1 MVRPW
6 LSGPY
11 RDQKVIEV
19 SCGGAVLLY
28 LQCFLQLRP
37 AGKDFFFFT
46 FVLSENV
53 FVLAL
58 FLKNIFAAYRILGW
72 FFFITLKVLLFFLL
86 AFTVSDV
93 NHIWNFSP
101 SVYKG
106 LFFSDCFYYFLV
118 TFSFQWFDSDIS
130 RVLFSALLGFAEL
143 LESLNICLSLK
154 LMET

>member
-1 MVRPW
+1 MVH
-6 LSGPY
+6 
-11 RDQKVIEV
+11 IETKRSLRCHVVELFSYTFSV
-19 SCGGAVLLY
+19 SCSWGLL
-28 LQCFLQLRP
+28 
-37 AGKDFFFFT
+37 AKIFFFFT